1 MDLSSFQPLLAA
13 LPSATDKAA
22 EDGPSMIAIL
32 GFMLAGLGL
41 FFTGLN
47 LISVHLKQMTGRRLQ
62 EVFSK
67 FAGRPVLTGWC
78 GFILGGVTQSDAA
91 VAFLSMNLLRNR
103 LVNLRQAMILMA
115 WSSVGTSLLVFF
127 TTFSLDT
134 IVTYLLGT
142 AGIMYAIEGNWR
154 LRPLAGLVFGL
165 GLIFF
170 GLILIEDH
178 AGQMQQFAW
187 FTNLLTDA
195 RGLYFAGFCVGA
207 FLTLLTQSSS
217 AVSVVAIV
225 LVGKGILQ
233 PSETLMI
240 IYGTNFG
247 SAIGLYALAFKE
259 RGVAKRLAMFE
270 VVFNIVAAAVLV
282 PLFYLELGLNPGM
295 ADVTGDMVEAHTAG
309 PEFGVPL
316 VFGAMVKFGLPLK
329 QQMAVAYLLF
339 NLVAALIVI
348 PMFGWLTKILEKH
361 YPEDAAEA
369 AGRTQ
374 YLHPRATRDPV
385 SCLDL
390 IVDEQDRVLQRLGD
404 YFCDLPEAPK
414 RAAVV
419 GKVFESGEQLGKEID
434 PYLHDLIETPLP
446 RGESSRLARL
456 VERQGLIESLNRE
469 YFRVIP
475 FVIEAAQA
483 GDEFAGRLREGF
495 EATTLLV
502 TEALCGRQAGE
513 IEMASL
519 VTRDGGDAIRR
530 LQQAFTDAAVQ
541 GRSAAEQ
548 ARMLQATTGLERLVW
563 LLHAATRN
571 AHALAGVKD
580 AP

>member
-1 MDLSSFQPLLAA
+1 
-13 LPSATDKAA
+13 
-22 EDGPSMIAIL
+22 
-32 GFMLAGLGL
+32 
-41 FFTGLN
+41 
-47 LISVHLKQMTGRRLQ
+47 
-62 EVFSK
+62 
-67 FAGRPVLTGWC
+67 
-78 GFILGGVTQSDAA
+78 
-91 VAFLSMNLLRNR
+91 
-103 LVNLRQAMILMA
+103 
-115 WSSVGTSLLVFF
+115 LLVFF

-134 IVTYLLGT
+134 IVCYLLGV

-178 AGQMQQFAW
+178 AGEMQQFAW
-187 FTNLLTDA
+187 FTKLLTDA
-195 RGLYFAGFCVGA
+195 RGHYFAGFCVGA

-225 LVGKGILQ
+225 LAGKNILQ
-233 PSETLMI
+233 PAETLMI

-247 SAIGLYALAFKE
+247 SAIGLWLLAFKE

-270 VVFNIVAAAVLV
+270 VVFNIVAAVVLV
-282 PLFYLELGLNPGM
+282 PLFYLELWLNQGM
-295 ADVTGDMVEAHTAG
+295 ANVTATMSAQTAAAQ
-309 PEFGVPL
+309 FTCPL
-316 VFGAMVKFGLPLK
+316 VFGAMVKSGIPLK

-348 PMFGWLTKILEKH
+348 PLFGWLTKWLEKR

-385 SCLDL
+385 SCLGL
-390 IVDEQDRVLQRLGD
+390 IVDEQDRLLQRLGE
-404 YFCDLPEAPK
+404 YFCDLPDPSK
-414 RAAVV
+414 RTAVV
-419 GKVFESGEQLGKEID
+419 AKVYESGEALAKEID

-456 VERQGLIESLNRE
+456 VERQRLIESLNRE
-469 YFRVIP
+469 YFRVVP
-475 FVIEAAQA
+475 FVIESAAG

-502 TEALCGRQAGE
+502 TEALCGRQEGE
-513 IEMASL
+513 IEMAAL
-519 VTRDGGDAIRR
+519 VTKDGGDAIRR
-530 LQQAFTDAAVQ
+530 LQQAFTEAAEQ
-541 GRSAAEQ
+541 GRSAAAQ

-571 AHALAGVKD
+571 AHALAGGKEP
-580 AP
+580 A

>member
-1 MDLSSFQPLLAA
+1 MDFPDFTPLLAEM
-13 LPSATDKAA
+13 PSAANAD
-22 EDGPSMIAIL
+22 EVSMIAIL

-67 FAGRPVLTGWC
+67 FAGRPILTGWC
-78 GFILGGVTQSDAA
+78 GFLLGGVTQSDAA

-134 IVTYLLGT
+134 IVTYLLGV

-154 LRPLAGLVFGL
+154 LRPLAGLTFGL

-178 AGQMQQFAW
+178 AGQMQQFTW

-195 RGLYFAGFCVGA
+195 EGHYFAGFCVGA

-225 LVGKGILQ
+225 LVGKNILQ
-233 PSETLMI
+233 PAETLMI

-247 SAIGLYALAFKE
+247 SAIGLWLLAFKE

-270 VVFNIVAAAVLV
+270 VVFNIVASAVLV
-282 PLFYLELGLNPGM
+282 PLFYIELWLNPGM
-295 ADVTGDMVEAHTAG
+295 GSGVFQMPMVLG
-309 PEFGVPL
+309 L
-316 VFGAMVKFGLPLK
+316 MVKFGIPLK

-348 PMFGWLTKILEKH
+348 PLFGLLTKWLEKR

-385 SCLDL
+385 SCLGL
-390 IVDEQDRVLQRLGD
+390 IVDEQDRLLQRLGE
-404 YFCDLPEAPK
+404 YFCDLPDPSK
-414 RAAVV
+414 RTAAVA
-419 GKVFESGEQLGKEID
+419 KVYESGEALAKEID

-456 VERQGLIESLNRE
+456 VERQRLIESLNRE
-469 YFRVIP
+469 YFRVVP
-475 FVIEAAQA
+475 FVIESAAG

-502 TEALCGRQAGE
+502 TEALCGRQEGE
-513 IEMASL
+513 IEMAAL
-519 VTRDGGDAIRR
+519 VTKDGGDAIRR
-530 LQQAFTDAAVQ
+530 LQQAFTEAAEQ

-571 AHALAGVKD
+571 AHALAGGKE
-580 AP
+580 AN